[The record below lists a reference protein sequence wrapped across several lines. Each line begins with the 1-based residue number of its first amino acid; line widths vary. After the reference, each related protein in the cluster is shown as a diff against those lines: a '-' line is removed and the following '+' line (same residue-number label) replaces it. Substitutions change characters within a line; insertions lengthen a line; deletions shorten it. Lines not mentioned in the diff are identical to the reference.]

1 LFLNQFNQ
9 PTSTTPSSQTIASS
23 GANSSIRPSTSSQG
37 TTSISTKPF
46 VIKVIANSKW
56 VCKKHLGNPFTKTL
70 LKGKFLIP
78 LDDESFD
85 VSNAIAPY
93 LQAKVLACSDLANN
107 VFKFSYSGNPD
118 SKALALSIYEFTEL
132 VYLQFKGF
140 ARTEPEIILIT
151 AKPIIGNDFLTRAL
165 YRREEEENLLIISTA
180 ALKPKNYK
188 TSQAAKTVLFKRI
201 ITIVQKK
208 LTIYYPNMYLEDLD
222 KLWRK

>member
-1 LFLNQFNQ
+1 VQ
-9 PTSTTPSSQTIASS
+9 PLTSSQTTASS
-23 GANSSIRPSTSSQG
+23 GATSSIQPPILRQG
-37 TTSISTKPF
+37 TTSISTPPF
-46 VIKVIANSKW
+46 TKKVSANSKW
-56 VCKKHLGNPFTKTL
+56 VCKKHLGNPFAKPL
-70 LKGKFLIP
+70 LKGRFLIP

-140 ARTEPEIILIT
+140 ESTEPEIILLS
-151 AKPIIGNDFLTRAL
+151 AKPIIGNSFLTRAL
-165 YRREEEENLLIISTA
+165 YRREEEEKLLIISTA

-188 TSQAAKTVLFKRI
+188 TSQAAKTMLRKRI
-201 ITIVQKK
+201 VTIVQKK